1 MILVT
6 LGTQDKEFT
15 RLLKVIDK
23 EIEKGNI
30 KDKVIVQA
38 GYTKY
43 SSKNMEIHD
52 LIEMKEL
59 DNLVKKCDL
68 LITHGGVGSIL
79 SGLTNNKKVIAAARL
94 KKYKEHTNDHQK
106 QIIKAFEDKGY
117 ILALRDF
124 NKFDKVLEKAKT
136 FKPKKYKSNNKNF
149 VKLIDTYIEKDSNI
163 SWYNKYRDLTKYGYN
178 GIIISLINLVIF
190 SLISSNT
197 SFYISIILSYI
208 LTLIISLILNLLCD
222 IKIKKNV
229 RKYTFIKILSLII
242 DISLMIIC
250 NKVFS
255 IVPILSKT
263 ISNIVIMIIS
273 FIIIKY
279 IFRKE
284 DV

>member
-149 VKLIDTYIEKDSNI
+149 VKLIDTYIEKDSNT
-163 SWYNKYRDLTKYGYN
+163 SWYNKYRNLTKYGYN

-208 LTLIISLILNLLCD
+208 ITLIISLILNLLCY
-222 IKIKKNV
+222 IKIKKNLW
-229 RKYTFIKILSLII
+229 RYTFIKILSLII
-242 DISLMIIC
+242 DISLMQIC

>member
-229 RKYTFIKILSLII
+229 WRYTFIKILSLII

>member
-149 VKLIDTYIEKDSNI
+149 VKLIDTYIEKDSNT
-163 SWYNKYRDLTKYGYN
+163 SWYNKYRNLTKYGYN

-208 LTLIISLILNLLCD
+208 ITLIISLILNLLCN

-229 RKYTFIKILSLII
+229 WRYTFIKILSLII
-242 DISLMIIC
+242 DISLMQIC